1 MITAKQ
7 KSAPGSRGDAR
18 TPMAER
24 MEKKTLMSLVA
35 RRTRA
40 DQALVEQVVEA
51 TFETVF
57 EALKRGESVSLRDF
71 GTFYVRP
78 EPGSWVFKD
87 RGRGWIPI
95 PLKRLGGSAP
105 PPFPVG
111 LRLQRITLYAD
122 HADRQT
128 ETEPH
133 SRPVPGVAPDPTGV

>member
-1 MITAKQ
+1 
-7 KSAPGSRGDAR
+7 
-18 TPMAER
+18 MAER

-35 RRTRA
+35 RRTGA

-111 LRLQRITLYAD
+111 LRLTESDSSAQPNSPPGRRPGGKDAGTGKLPLVAVIDRII
-122 HADRQT
+122 
-128 ETEPH
+128 
-133 SRPVPGVAPDPTGV
+133 S